1 MLDKRIVDLR
11 LDQLEEVKAKNGE
24 FIIIPN
30 NKNIKILLEFVLT
43 HYFKVTYSTIKCKK
57 SLFQFQSYLNPDP

>member
-30 NKNIKILLEFVLT
+30 NKNIQILLVCQCLN
-43 HYFKVTYSTIKCKK
+43 
-57 SLFQFQSYLNPDP
+57 LF

>member
-11 LDQLEEVKAKNGE
+11 LDQLEEVKVKNGE

-30 NKNIKILLEFVLT
+30 NKNIKILLVCQCFN
-43 HYFKVTYSTIKCKK
+43 
-57 SLFQFQSYLNPDP
+57 LF

>member
-11 LDQLEEVKAKNGE
+11 LDQLEEVKAKNGK

-30 NKNIKILLEFVLT
+30 NNKDIL
-43 HYFKVTYSTIKCKK
+43 
-57 SLFQFQSYLNPDP
+57 